1 MIISGVGDF
10 ARRMNE
16 FSASDVSKLNAE
28 WSKHQQIE
36 LIEGRIL
43 VKTRSHSDWGGAVSA
58 TMYLPLVRSHVWQQ
72 VTDYPRWV
80 QYFPDITKSEVL
92 HRGEVKRLYQAA
104 KKAFLFFTAQV
115 EVYLNVIEVVQQ
127 QIQFRL
133 ERGTFTDFAA
143 DLSLQDC
150 QDGTLLTYAV
160 QATPNIPIPTMF
172 IQQAMQL
179 ELPANMRKMRQV
191 ICG

>member
-1 MIISGVGDF
+1 
-10 ARRMNE
+10 MNE
-16 FSASDVSKLNAE
+16 FSANDASKSVAE
-28 WSKHQQIE
+28 WSKHQQITMIGGE
-36 LIEGRIL
+36 IL
-43 VKTRSHSDWGGAVSA
+43 VETRSHSSWGGAVTA
-58 TMYLPLVRSHVWQQ
+58 TMYLPVVRSHVWQQ

-80 QYFPDITKSEVL
+80 QYFPDVTKSEVL
-92 HRGEVKRLYQAA
+92 HRGEAKRLYQAA

-133 ERGTFTDFAA
+133 ERGTFVDFAA

-150 QDGTLLTYAV
+150 QGGTLLTYAV
-160 QATPNIPIPTMF
+160 QATPNIPIPTIF

-191 ICG
+191 ICGL

>member
-1 MIISGVGDF
+1 
-10 ARRMNE
+10 MNE
-16 FSASDVSKLNAE
+16 FSANDSSKSVAE
-28 WSKHQQIE
+28 WSKHQQITMIGGE
-36 LIEGRIL
+36 IL
-43 VKTRSHSDWGGAVSA
+43 VETRSHSSWGGAVTA
-58 TMYLPLVRSHVWQQ
+58 TMYLPVVRSHVWQQ

-80 QYFPDITKSEVL
+80 QYFPDVTKSEVL
-92 HRGEVKRLYQAA
+92 HRGEAKRLYQAA

-133 ERGTFTDFAA
+133 ERGTFVDFAA

-150 QDGTLLTYAV
+150 QGGTLLTYAV

-191 ICG
+191 ICGS

>member
-1 MIISGVGDF
+1 
-10 ARRMNE
+10 MNE
-16 FSASDVSKLNAE
+16 LSDNDASKSVAE
-28 WSKHQQIE
+28 WSKHQQITMIGGE
-36 LIEGRIL
+36 IL
-43 VKTRSHSDWGGAVSA
+43 VETRSHSSWGGAVTA
-58 TMYLPLVRSHVWQQ
+58 TMYLPVVRSHVWQQ

-80 QYFPDITKSEVL
+80 QYFPDVTKSEVL
-92 HRGEVKRLYQAA
+92 HRGEAKRLYQAA

-133 ERGTFTDFAA
+133 ERGTFVDFAA

-150 QDGTLLTYAV
+150 QGGTLLTYAV

-191 ICG
+191 ICGL

>member
-1 MIISGVGDF
+1 MATFAMKSG
-10 ARRMNE
+10 NE
-16 FSASDVSKLNAE
+16 WNDRNTTALMQGE
-28 WSKHQQIE
+28 
-36 LIEGRIL
+36 IL
-43 VKTRSHSDWGGAVSA
+43 VETRSHSAWGGAVSA
-58 TMYLPLVRSHVWQQ
+58 TMYLPMQRSHVWQQ

-80 QYFPDITKSEVL
+80 QYFPDVTISEVL

-104 KKAFLFFTAQV
+104 KKAFIFFTAQV

-143 DLSLQDC
+143 DLHLQDC
-150 QDGTLLTYAV
+150 QSGTLLTYAV
-160 QATPNIPIPTMF
+160 QATPNIPIPSMF

-191 ICG
+191 ICGT

>member
-1 MIISGVGDF
+1 MRLGNEWGDR
-10 ARRMNE
+10 ATTALLQGE
-16 FSASDVSKLNAE
+16 
-28 WSKHQQIE
+28 
-36 LIEGRIL
+36 IL
-43 VKTRSHSDWGGAVSA
+43 VETRSHSAWGGAVSA
-58 TMYLPLVRSHVWQQ
+58 TMFLPMQRAHVWQQ

-80 QYFPDITKSEVL
+80 QYFPDVTISEVIY
-92 HRGEVKRLYQAA
+92 RGEVKRLYQAA

-143 DLSLQDC
+143 DLHLQDC
-150 QDGTLLTYAV
+150 QSGTLLTYTV
-160 QATPNIPIPTMF
+160 QATPNIPIPSIF
-172 IQQAMQL
+172 IQQAMNL

-191 ICG
+191 ICGS

>member
-1 MIISGVGDF
+1 
-10 ARRMNE
+10 MNE
-16 FSASDVSKLNAE
+16 FSARDAIKVSAD
-28 WSKHQQIE
+28 WSLQQQIALMRGE
-36 LIEGRIL
+36 IL

-80 QYFPDITKSEVL
+80 QYFPDVTSSEVL

-150 QDGTLLTYAV
+150 QNGTLLTYAV

-191 ICG
+191 ICGS

>member
-1 MIISGVGDF
+1 
-10 ARRMNE
+10 MNE
-16 FSASDVSKLNAE
+16 FSANDASKSVAE
-28 WSKHQQIE
+28 WSKHQQITMIGGE
-36 LIEGRIL
+36 IL
-43 VKTRSHSDWGGAVSA
+43 VETRSHSSWGGAVTA
-58 TMYLPLVRSHVWQQ
+58 TMYLPVVRSHVWQQ

-80 QYFPDITKSEVL
+80 QYFPDVTKSEVL
-92 HRGEVKRLYQAA
+92 HRGEAKRLYQAA

-133 ERGTFTDFAA
+133 ERGTFVDFAA

-150 QDGTLLTYAV
+150 QGGTLLTYAV

-191 ICG
+191 ICGS

>member
-1 MIISGVGDF
+1 
-10 ARRMNE
+10 MNE
-16 FSASDVSKLNAE
+16 LSDSDASKSVAE
-28 WSKHQQIE
+28 WSKHQQITMIGGE
-36 LIEGRIL
+36 IL
-43 VKTRSHSDWGGAVSA
+43 VETRSHSSWGGAVTA
-58 TMYLPLVRSHVWQQ
+58 TMYLPVVRSHVWQQ

-80 QYFPDITKSEVL
+80 QYFPDVTKSEVL
-92 HRGEVKRLYQAA
+92 LRGEAKRLYQAA

-133 ERGTFTDFAA
+133 ERGTFVDFAA

-150 QDGTLLTYAV
+150 QGGTLLTYAV
-160 QATPNIPIPTMF
+160 QATPNIPIPSMF

-191 ICG
+191 ICGS

>member
-1 MIISGVGDF
+1 
-10 ARRMNE
+10 MNE
-16 FSASDVSKLNAE
+16 FSASDVNKLNAE
-28 WSKHQQIE
+28 WSLHQQIE
-36 LIEGRIL
+36 LIKGEIL
-43 VKTRSHSDWGGAVSA
+43 VKTRSHSSWGGAVTA

-115 EVYLNVIEVVQQ
+115 EVYLSVLEVVQQ

-133 ERGTFTDFAA
+133 ERGTFVDFAA
-143 DLSLQDC
+143 DLHLQDC

-191 ICG
+191 ICSSQKVLEQ

>member
-1 MIISGVGDF
+1 
-10 ARRMNE
+10 MNE
-16 FSASDVSKLNAE
+16 FSANDASKSVAE
-28 WSKHQQIE
+28 WSKHQQITMIGGE
-36 LIEGRIL
+36 IL
-43 VKTRSHSDWGGAVSA
+43 VETRSHSSWGGAVTA
-58 TMYLPLVRSHVWQQ
+58 TMYLPVVRSHVWQQ

-80 QYFPDITKSEVL
+80 QYFPDVTKSEVL
-92 HRGEVKRLYQAA
+92 HRGEAKRLYQAA

-133 ERGTFTDFAA
+133 ERGTFVDFAA

-150 QDGTLLTYAV
+150 QGGTLLTYAV
-160 QATPNIPIPTMF
+160 QATPNIPIPSMF

-191 ICG
+191 ICEL

>member
-1 MIISGVGDF
+1 
-10 ARRMNE
+10 MNE
-16 FSASDVSKLNAE
+16 FSANDASKSVAE
-28 WSKHQQIE
+28 WSKHQQITMIGGE
-36 LIEGRIL
+36 IL
-43 VKTRSHSDWGGAVSA
+43 VETRSHSSWGGAVTA
-58 TMYLPLVRSHVWQQ
+58 TMYLPVVRSHVWQQ

-80 QYFPDITKSEVL
+80 QYFPDVTKSEVL
-92 HRGEVKRLYQAA
+92 HRGEAKRLYQAA

-133 ERGTFTDFAA
+133 ERGTFVDFAA

-150 QDGTLLTYAV
+150 QGGTLLTYAV
-160 QATPNIPIPTMF
+160 QATPNIPIPSMF

-191 ICG
+191 ICGS